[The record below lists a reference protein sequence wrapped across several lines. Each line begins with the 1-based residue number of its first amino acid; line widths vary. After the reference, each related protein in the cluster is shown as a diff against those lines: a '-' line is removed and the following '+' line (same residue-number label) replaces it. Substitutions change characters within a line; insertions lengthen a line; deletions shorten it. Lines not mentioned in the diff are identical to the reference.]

1 MNLALF
7 DFDGTITTEDTFTAF
22 LFYATPKRRLAIGFA
37 LVWPVILLYKLGLL
51 PARKT
56 RPVLAYVAFWHRREA
71 DVDLIA
77 KRFADEYLTTV
88 LRPDS
93 MEMLAE
99 HKANSDDV
107 YLVSATLNIYLQHF
121 CQKQGIKLLCSTME
135 VKNGRFTGRYVKGD
149 CSCENK
155 AIAVKDAVDLSSYSM
170 VFAYGDTDEDL
181 PMLDLADKKVM
192 CGKPLATGSGK
203 SSSN

>member
-56 RPVLAYVAFWHRREA
+56 RPVLAYVAFWRRCEE

-77 KRFADEYLTTV
+77 KRFAAEYLTTV
-88 LRPDS
+88 LRPDA
-93 MEMLAE
+93 MKTLAN
-99 HKANSDDV
+99 HTASGDDV
-107 YLVSATLNIYLQHF
+107 YLVSATLNIYLRHF
-121 CQKQGIKLLCSTME
+121 CQQHGIKLLCSTME
-135 VKNGRFTGRYVKGD
+135 VKNGRFTGRYVIGD

-155 AIAVKDAVDLSSYSM
+155 AVAVQKTVDLNGYSQ
-170 VFAYGDTDEDL
+170 VYAYGDTDEDL
-181 PMLDLADKKVM
+181 PMLALADVKYL
-192 CGKPLATGSGK
+192 CGNRIST
-203 SSSN
+203 NQ

>member
-22 LFYATPKRRLAIGFA
+22 LFYATSRRRLAIGFA
-37 LVWPVILLYKLGLL
+37 LAWPVILLYKLSLL

-56 RPVLAYVAFWHRREA
+56 RPVLACVAFWNRREEE
-71 DVDLIA
+71 VDLIA
-77 KRFADEYLTTV
+77 KRFAAEYLTTV
-88 LRPDS
+88 LRPDA

-107 YLVSATLNIYLQHF
+107 YLVSATLNIYLRHF
-121 CQKQGIKLLCSTME
+121 CQQHGIKLLCSTME
-135 VKNGRFTGRYVKGD
+135 VKNGRFTGRYLNGD

-155 AIAVKDAVDLSSYSM
+155 AVAVKSALNLSNYSK

-181 PMLDLADKKVM
+181 HMLALADVKM
-192 CGKPLATGSGK
+192 MRGQPFGTG
-203 SSSN
+203 NDD